1 MTFKAGDFLGSWKEA
16 ISRHAV
22 LAGMMG
28 AWLGILLTVAVPY
41 VAGHPQQKKTSSAP
55 AQTQNQILKGL
66 PVTGLS
72 DDEAILHA
80 LNRLGFGPRPGDVER
95 VRKIGLKNWIEQ
107 QLNPDTIDD
116 SAMSARLE
124 QFPTLKMSSAK
135 LLEEFPQPKQ
145 AAQQAGLRKE
155 EIQQRREERRQ
166 VRAAGANQAASASGD
181 TPANPD
187 MQKDTPGANS
197 QGGEN
202 GGGQPGQSQAGDA
215 PPPPAGNQP
224 GKTFAKNGAFAQG
237 DPSNAQ
243 QNILNSRRPQ
253 RIVAELSMAK
263 VTRAIY
269 SERQLYEQMV
279 DFWFNHFNVFFGKG
293 ADKWMLT
300 PYERDVIRP
309 RALGKFKDLVTATAK
324 SPAMLFYLDNW
335 LSADPASFARM
346 RQEMEMR
353 RRRFNARFGGNDPFG
368 MRRFPQGGGRGQP
381 GKQNQNQ
388 NRGLNENYGRE
399 LMELHTLGVDGGY
412 TQDDVIEVA
421 KCFTGWTLE
430 TPRRDPE
437 FRFDDRIHDP
447 KPKMVLGKKIKGG
460 GMHDGEDVI
469 DLLAHQPS
477 TAKFISTKLARH
489 FVADNPPQALVDRMA
504 KTFLDSDG
512 DIRAVLRTM
521 IYSPEFWSRDAYR
534 AKIKKPFELVA
545 STARA
550 LGAEIETPLPLV
562 MWVGRIGEPLYLCQ
576 PPTGYSDK
584 AETWVNTG
592 ALLNRLNFALAMA
605 NNRMRG
611 SNVDPFSLLG
621 QDAAGDPKVA
631 LERAIQVFL
640 AGQVSQQTRDV
651 LEKQLDNPQI
661 IQASLDDPVKRIDVG
676 VVAGLVL
683 ASPEFQRR

>member
-1 MTFKAGDFLGSWKEA
+1 
-16 ISRHAV
+16 
-22 LAGMMG
+22 
-28 AWLGILLTVAVPY
+28 
-41 VAGHPQQKKTSSAP
+41 
-55 AQTQNQILKGL
+55 
-66 PVTGLS
+66 
-72 DDEAILHA
+72 
-80 LNRLGFGPRPGDVER
+80 
-95 VRKIGLKNWIEQ
+95 
-107 QLNPDTIDD
+107 
-116 SAMSARLE
+116 
-124 QFPTLKMSSAK
+124 
-135 LLEEFPQPKQ
+135 
-145 AAQQAGLRKE
+145 
-155 EIQQRREERRQ
+155 
-166 VRAAGANQAASASGD
+166 
-181 TPANPD
+181 
-187 MQKDTPGANS
+187 
-197 QGGEN
+197 
-202 GGGQPGQSQAGDA
+202 
-215 PPPPAGNQP
+215 
-224 GKTFAKNGAFAQG
+224 
-237 DPSNAQ
+237 
-243 QNILNSRRPQ
+243 
-253 RIVAELSMAK
+253 
-263 VTRAIY
+263 
-269 SERQLYEQMV
+269 
-279 DFWFNHFNVFFGKG
+279 
-293 ADKWMLT
+293 
-300 PYERDVIRP
+300 
-309 RALGKFKDLVTATAK
+309 
-324 SPAMLFYLDNW
+324 MLFYLDNW

-460 GMHDGEDVI
+460 GMRDGQDVI

-592 ALLNRLNFALAMA
+592 ALLNRLNFSLAMA

-661 IQASLDDPVKRIDVG
+661 IQASLDDPVKQIDVG

-683 ASPEFQRR
+683 GSPEFQRR